1 MDVIKAI
8 VLRINCL
15 IFFCVASLSG
25 TKGVSRDFLSFFKKT
40 SQNKTE
46 DTQAPTYTYLQLKA
60 GKNKQPTQV
69 QMTLVSCQRIEFC
82 SFQTAVKVKWIEQNF
97 CSCKSFFF
105 CK

>member
-8 VLRINCL
+8 VQRINCL
-15 IFFCVASLSG
+15 IFFVLLH
-25 TKGVSRDFLSFFKKT
+25 SRAQKVCQEIFLSFFKKT

-69 QMTLVSCQRIEFC
+69 QMTLVSCQRTEFC

-97 CSCKSFFF
+97 CSCKSLFFL
-105 CK
+105 